1 MSISKSP
8 TNIPTLRWGIIGSG
22 TVATWFSRDLLLPRK
37 DAKIRHIVHAVGSRG
52 AATLAEKV
60 NLPSQTKLYSSHADV
75 YADPEVDIVQ
85 IAVPH
90 GLHLRECLA
99 AIEAG
104 KHVLCEK
111 PFAMNAR
118 EAEAIFSAARK
129 ARVWVGEGLWTR
141 ALPITKRLIEVLH
154 GEKAIGSV
162 QRIVSDFGFRVDVTS
177 LPWTSRYKD
186 PALGAGSLLDM
197 GVYSVNWAL
206 IAAGVH
212 AAEGEETD
220 VDLKGSFPTILATQT
235 LEGVAEGQYVDI
247 ATGVLLQFGSQGPQA
262 ILSCTSVTTSEGGD
276 FCRIDGSEGYIIVT
290 GRAPPLPT
298 SFTVYKYE
306 KSDGSVTHGKSEEGG
321 AAKKYE
327 CESPGGMGFYWE
339 ADEAGLDIAAGR
351 TTSSMMPWSQTMKVT
366 RIMDEIRKQG
376 GAKFS
381 QDE

>member
-1 MSISKSP
+1 MSVSKSP
-8 TNIPTLRWGIIGSG
+8 TSIPTLRWGIIGSG
-22 TVATWFSRDLLLPRK
+22 TVAAWFSRDLLLPRK

-52 AATLAEKV
+52 AATLTEKV
-60 NLPSQTKLYSSHADV
+60 NLPSETKLYSSHADV

-90 GLHLRECLA
+90 GLHLKECLA
-99 AIEAG
+99 GIEAG
-104 KHVLCEK
+104 KHIL
-111 PFAMNAR
+111 
-118 EAEAIFSAARK
+118 AARK

-141 ALPITKRLIEVLH
+141 VLPITKRLIEVLH
-154 GEKAIGSV
+154 VEKAIGSI

-212 AAEGEETD
+212 ATEGEEID
-220 VDLKGSFPTILATQT
+220 VDLKGYFPTILATQT
-235 LEGVAEGQYVDI
+235 LEEVAEGQYVDI
-247 ATGVLLQFGSQGPQA
+247 ATGVLLQFGSKGPQA
-262 ILSCTSVTTSEGGD
+262 ILSCTSVTKSEGGD

-290 GRAPPLPT
+290 GRAPPLPS

-306 KSDGSVTHGKSEEGG
+306 KSDGSVIHGKSEEGD

-327 CESPGGMGFYWE
+327 CESPGGMCFYWE

-366 RIMDEIRKQG
+366 RN
-376 GAKFS
+376 
-381 QDE
+381 